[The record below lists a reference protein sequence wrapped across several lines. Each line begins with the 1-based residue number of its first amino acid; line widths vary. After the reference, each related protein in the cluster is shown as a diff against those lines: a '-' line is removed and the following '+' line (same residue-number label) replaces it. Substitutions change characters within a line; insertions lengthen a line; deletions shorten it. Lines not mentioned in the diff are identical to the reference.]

1 MATEEGLMSLGTTLI
16 PGFKRVSLTFL
27 NLVNFPFHGD
37 DPVGHDG
44 GFVENKGFAEAL
56 PRSARGNH
64 PGYFT
69 DFSRATQPAKEFGSK
84 RLIWVFSRK
93 SPVEIGA
100 DELRLQWGRLNS

>member
-1 MATEEGLMSLGTTLI
+1 MAAKEGLMSLGTTLV

-44 GFVENKGFAEAL
+44 GFVEHKSFAKAL
-56 PRSARGNH
+56 PRSARGNY
-64 PGYFT
+64 PRYFAG
-69 DFSRATQPAKEFGSK
+69 FSGIAQPAKEFGCK
-84 RLIWVFSRK
+84 RRIRVFSRK
-93 SPVEIGA
+93 SSVEISA

>member
-1 MATEEGLMSLGTTLI
+1 MAAEEGLMGLGAALV
-16 PGFKRVSLTFL
+16 PSFEGVGLTFL
-27 NLVNFPFHGD
+27 DLVNFPFHGD
-37 DPVGHDG
+37 DPIGHDG
-44 GFVENKGFAEAL
+44 GFVENKSFAKAL

-84 RLIWVFSRK
+84 WLIRVFSRK
-93 SPVEIGA
+93 SSVEIGA